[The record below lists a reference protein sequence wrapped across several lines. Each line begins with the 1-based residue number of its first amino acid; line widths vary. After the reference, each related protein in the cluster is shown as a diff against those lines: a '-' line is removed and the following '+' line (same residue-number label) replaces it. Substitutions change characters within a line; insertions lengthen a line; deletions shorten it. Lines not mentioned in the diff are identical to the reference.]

1 MTNISEA
8 RNFAGV
14 KSSGLISDTY
24 DNFIG
29 GNWVKPMSGEYF
41 DNPTP
46 ITGATLCKIPRS
58 KAEDVDLALNAA
70 HAAKDKW
77 AATAVAE
84 RARVL
89 EKIADRLEANLER
102 IAHVETWDNGK
113 PIRETMAADM
123 PRCGAF

>member
-46 ITGATLCKIPRS
+46 ITGATLCKI
-58 KAEDVDLALNAA
+58 L
-70 HAAKDKW
+70 
-77 AATAVAE
+77 
-84 RARVL
+84 VL
-89 EKIADRLEANLER
+89 RQKTLI
-102 IAHVETWDNGK
+102 
-113 PIRETMAADM
+113 
-123 PRCGAF
+123 